1 MFTIASLFPPT
12 PAPAVAATNR
22 HHRSNE
28 YRLLSLLLAGFLLLG
43 FWYSMAT
50 PPFETPDEL
59 YHYAFVRHIAQGNG
73 LPVQQAEVDA
83 PWEQE
88 GSQAPLYYLLVGWL
102 TRGIDQGDFAALSMR
117 NPRANIGDPLF
128 PGNKNFML
136 YSAADHPLQGANL
149 ALHIGRWVSL
159 LLGLV
164 TLWMTYLTARLA
176 TLPPPSPFDKLRD
189 RGGSSTLANTESA
202 PPPNWGRLGGGSSF
216 PLIVTLWVAAIPQFA
231 FISASCS
238 NDSLIIAA
246 SAATVYWLA
255 RLLVKPTDHSIKLGE
270 WLILG
275 LLLGIA
281 ALSKLQGLGLVGLAG
296 LVVLWLAWQ
305 RRDWWLL
312 LRAALPVALPAL
324 LIAGWWY
331 GRNVTLYGDL
341 FGVSHLLSNNGLR
354 TEALSWGGLWGEL
367 RGLRYSFWGLFGW
380 FNLLLP
386 GWIYALLDGLT
397 LVALLG
403 LVARRILP
411 VNPKNRSK
419 DFSLSQVVKTSVFTP
434 SSATTIRLLALLW
447 TLLSLLLLAYWIS
460 QATGSQGRLLFPAI
474 GVIIYLV
481 VDGLRSWVQLL
492 PRPLQRPLWL
502 APPLLLLGS
511 SLFALLVLF
520 PKAYATPTPVA
531 ALPDG
536 IPRIDMHYRG
546 STQPT
551 DEIRLL
557 GLEVPTDRYRP
568 GERVPVTLYLQ
579 ADQPIQEDYQLF
591 IQLLDETGTEVGNLT
606 SHPGWG
612 RNPTSLWQ
620 PGAIYADQ
628 YPVLIDQPI
637 DNRSPL
643 LAKVYVGFVN
653 PATEQSGRLP
663 ISAYDRDGN
672 EVREPFLGTVAISP
686 LTQPAVAALAQA
698 ETETFAVGTQFGT
711 VIQLSAVTLPIA
723 PDLQQRDTFTV
734 TLVWD
739 AIGTPAT
746 DYAAFIHFVDG
757 NGEQATGFDQ
767 APALRFPTSYWRSG
781 DRIVTTFAVPVPAT
795 PTPIG
800 LDDYAIW
807 VGLYEAGSGGA
818 VRLPVTDAA
827 GQVAGD
833 GQVLVKDR

>member
-1 MFTIASLFPPT
+1 MATTESLQSEEKIRMGTADRTAMNYSP
-12 PAPAVAATNR
+12 R
-22 HHRSNE
+22 E
-28 YRLLSLLLAGFLLLG
+28 ISLLLCILGGFALLT

-102 TRGIDQGDFAALSMR
+102 TRGIDQGDFAALSVR

-164 TLWMTYLTARLA
+164 TLWMTYLTVRLA
-176 TLPPPSPFDKLRD
+176 TPPHPSPAK
-189 RGGSSTLANTESA
+189 GGSRVLVGEISVLPLT
-202 PPPNWGRLGGGSSF
+202 WGRVPWGRGGGGSL

-255 RLLVKPTDHSIKLGE
+255 CLLVKSTDQPIKLGE

-296 LVVLWLAWQ
+296 LVVLWLTWQ
-305 RRDWWLL
+305 RRDWRLV

-331 GRNVTLYGDL
+331 GRNVVLYGDL

-354 TEALSWGGLWGEL
+354 TEALTWGGLWGEL

-386 GWIYALLDGLT
+386 NWIYAALDGVT
-397 LVALLG
+397 VVGLLG
-403 LVARRILP
+403 LIIRPFFGPTNAI
-411 VNPKNRSK
+411 KEQS
-419 DFSLSQVVKTSVFTP
+419 
-434 SSATTIRLLALLW
+434 IRLLALLW

-481 VDGLRSWVQLL
+481 VDGLHSWARLL
-492 PRPLQRPLWL
+492 PWRLQPLLWF

-511 SLFALLVLF
+511 SLFALLLLF
-520 PKAYATPTPVA
+520 PNAYAAPTPLA
-531 ALPDG
+531 ALPAG
-536 IPRIDMHYRG
+536 IAPIDMTYRG
-546 STQPT
+546 ITQPT
-551 DEIRLL
+551 DEMHVLAL
-557 GLEVPTDRYRP
+557 DLPTDRYQP
-568 GERVPVTLYLQ
+568 GDRVPITLYLQ

-620 PGAIYADQ
+620 PGAIYADR

-653 PATEQSGRLP
+653 PATEKSGRLP
-663 ISAYDRDGN
+663 INAYDRDGN
-672 EVREPFLGTVAISP
+672 EVIEPFLGTVAISP
-686 LTQPAVAALAQA
+686 STQPAVAELAQRG
-698 ETETFAVGTQFGT
+698 TETFAVGTQWGT
-711 VIQLSAVTLPIA
+711 VIQLSAVTLPLA
-723 PDLQQRDTFTV
+723 PDLQQSNTFSV

-746 DYAAFIHFVDG
+746 DYTAFVHFIDG
-757 NGEQATGFDQ
+757 NGAQATGFDQ

-795 PTPIG
+795 PTANG
-800 LDDYAIW
+800 LDEYAVW

-818 VRLPVTDAA
+818 IRLPVTDAA

-833 GQVLVKDR
+833 GQVLVRDRIVQP

>member
-1 MFTIASLFPPT
+1 MANTKSTQLGERFRRGTIYRTPT
-12 PAPAVAATNR
+12 KPLSR
-22 HHRSNE
+22 E
-28 YRLLSLLLAGFLLLG
+28 ISLLLCILGGFTLLT

-102 TRGIDQGDFAALSMR
+102 TRGIDQGDFAALSVR

-136 YSAADHPLQGANL
+136 YSAAAHPLQGANL

-164 TLWMTYLTARLA
+164 TLWCTYLTVRLA
-176 TLPPPSPFDKLRD
+176 LVSDQRSGDGPQHAWFAPIGMGRPGNAPSR
-189 RGGSSTLANTESA
+189 AA
-202 PPPNWGRLGGGSSF
+202 F

-255 RLLVKPTDHSIKLGE
+255 RLLVKATDQSIKLSE

-281 ALSKLQGLGLVGLAG
+281 ALSKLQGLGLVGLVG

-305 RRDWWLL
+305 RRDWWLAV
-312 LRAALPVALPAL
+312 RVALPVALPAL

-411 VNPKNRSK
+411 ANPKNRSK
-419 DFSLSQVVKTSVFTP
+419 DFSLSPVVKTSVFTTK
-434 SSATTIRLLALLW
+434 SATTVRLLALLW

-481 VDGLRSWVQLL
+481 VDGLRGWVQLL

-520 PKAYATPTPVA
+520 PKAYATPTPIV
-531 ALPDG
+531 ALPDS
-536 IPRIDMHYRG
+536 IPLIDMHYRG

-620 PGAIYADQ
+620 PGVIYADR

-653 PATEQSGRLP
+653 PATEKSGRLP

-698 ETETFAVGTQFGT
+698 GTETVAVGTQWGS

-723 PDLQQRDTFTV
+723 PDLQQGDTFTV

-746 DYAAFIHFVDG
+746 DYAAFVHFIDG
-757 NGEQATGFDQ
+757 DGAQATGFDQ

-781 DRIVTTFAVPVPAT
+781 DRIVTTFALPAPAT
-795 PTPIG
+795 PTANG
-800 LDDYAIW
+800 LDNYALW
-807 VGLYEAGSGGA
+807 VGLYEAGSGGT
-818 VRLPVTDAA
+818 VRLPVTNAA